1 MTNPVATAVSP
12 SAQPGCWAARPAD
25 CIAAFTV
32 RNLGLRPVTGT
43 IPVTVAELTVGS
55 GGHPAR
61 LHAELDVRGLDTGS
75 RRRDRDLRR
84 PRFLGT
90 GQWPVMT
97 FTADDIRPHGDGWT
111 VHGTLAVKDTS
122 CPVQLDV
129 AAPRVALSAAAGP
142 VQLRAAAQFDRRA
155 AGVTAGPA
163 LLIGHLITVTLTIRL
178 QPPQA

>member
-1 MTNPVATAVSP
+1 MTHPIARAVPP

-25 CIAAFTV
+25 CTATFTV
-32 RNLGLRPVTGT
+32 RTLGLRTVTGK
-43 IPVTVAELTVGS
+43 IPVTMAELTVGP

-61 LHAELDVRGLDTGS
+61 LHAELDVRGMDTGS
-75 RRRDRDLRR
+75 RRRDRDLCQ
-84 PRFLGT
+84 PRFLAA

-129 AAPRVALSAAAGP
+129 TAPRVALAAAGGP
-142 VQLRAAAQFDRRA
+142 VQLRTAAQFDRRA

-163 LLIGHLITVTLTIRL
+163 SSSATSS
-178 QPPQA
+178 P